1 MKKHLRKGS
10 AVAVLLLVAFSCL
23 GTAARAQVAETA
35 AQIQGQVT
43 DAAGA
48 AVAGATVIVRN
59 EATGEERRTQTN
71 EDGLYTV
78 AQLNPAIYTV
88 TVEQAG
94 FKKHVES
101 AVVLNAADRRPL
113 NIALEAGNVSE
124 VVTVTSE
131 TNVVQDSPTQQ
142 TLISGTQ
149 VLEIPLQNRDFTKL
163 LELAPG
169 VSTSLDDETQF
180 GTSSRFDVS
189 VNGMRRNSVNVF
201 VDGVSNTDVGSN
213 ITLLSTPTVD
223 SIKEFKVLTSNYT
236 AEVGR
241 SGGGT
246 VTLVTRG
253 GENQFHGSIYDFAR
267 NDRFNANT
275 FFNNRAGRR
284 ANGTPVLPTPR
295 LRYHNFG
302 GTFSGP
308 VMLPNFGVGDKWYWS
323 GRDKTFFFFSHEQ
336 RRITRGITAA
346 TAVVPTAAERAG
358 DFSPNLGL
366 PLFRTSA
373 ATPASCTTPGVGT
386 CTNTPLNVTD
396 TNGNVIQA
404 RAGMIFRAADG
415 RAYAGNIL
423 PLSDFDPR
431 AISILN
437 AFPLA
442 NTGASSFTH
451 APINALRTQ
460 QESIRID

>member
-59 EATGEERRTQTN
+59 DATGEERRTQTN

-101 AVVLNAADRRPL
+101 AVTLNAADRRPL
-113 NIALEAGNVSE
+113 NVALEAGNVSE

-169 VSTSLDDETQF
+169 VSSSLDDETGF
-180 GTSSRFDVS
+180 GLSNRFDVS

-223 SIKEFKVLTSNYT
+223 SIKEFKLLSSNYT

-241 SGGGT
+241 SGGGS
-246 VTLVTRG
+246 VTIVTRG
-253 GENQFHGSIYDFAR
+253 GENNFHGSIYEFAR

-275 FFNNRAGRR
+275 FFNNRAGRNAVTGNPNR
-284 ANGTPVLPTPR
+284 PTPR

-308 VMLPNFGVGDKWYWS
+308 VTIPKFGEGPGNATWS

-346 TAVVPTAAERAG
+346 TATVPTLAERAG
-358 DFSPNLGL
+358 DFSGFLGA
-366 PLFRTSA
+366 PLFRNTAGTAACLAGASGCT
-373 ATPASCTTPGVGT
+373 ATPV
-386 CTNTPLNVTD
+386 LVTD
-396 TNGNVIQA
+396 TNGNSIQA
-404 RAGMIFRAADG
+404 RVGMIFRAAD
-415 RAYAGNIL
+415 
-423 PLSDFDPR
+423 
-431 AISILN
+431 
-437 AFPLA
+437 
-442 NTGASSFTH
+442 
-451 APINALRTQ
+451 
-460 QESIRID
+460 